1 MGREGRTREIHE
13 PEKEEEK
20 KGKDDA
26 FRRNVWNARIGQEE
40 RPKEGLDKRNGRGK
54 DWTRVKDPRGT
65 SGRTRGTNAEKTLGQ
80 EERFTSD

>member
-40 RPKEGLDKRNGRGK
+40 RAKEGLDKRNG
-54 DWTRVKDPRGT
+54 
-65 SGRTRGTNAEKTLGQ
+65 
-80 EERFTSD
+80 